1 MEAALTPGQLLGNRY
16 RLESLLGASDFAQ
29 SYAVTDVHGERDCA
43 LKLLPPELRHTPAW
57 LSFQD
62 VARSIAALDVEYVVR
77 VSDLDID
84 ETLGRPFMVSERV
97 VFPSLRTLLA
107 ERVVLTPTL
116 WSSAL
121 TAFSRALEAASAAGI
136 AHGDLKPENLFLAPE
151 NPGWA
156 RVTDFGML
164 ALRAASPPPSGI
176 AALGWSAP
184 EQIECAVAAPSA
196 DVFALGLI
204 SYYALTGRH
213 YLASMWQAVPDPR
226 AVLAELASEHRAASE
241 HARADG
247 AKLTPALDAW
257 FARALA
263 REPALRFATAAEAAL
278 DFAAAI
284 PHTSLISSAP
294 SPARAPGPPS
304 VPGIAAAV
312 AAPLLFQELPA
323 LAAPPA
329 AATRARF
336 SEPPR
341 SSSRPPGYTAR
352 RASTTEHVP
361 GLPPRPPL
369 AAFAAVGVALLLFF
383 SLSAFALMKL
393 LWPRRE
399 RPAVATASVV
409 SAPPPS
415 AVTAASSAS
424 ASQTS
429 LLDAL
434 PATRAHFECAP
445 EACEWIVCD
454 GDIVKKGTLDLA
466 LSPGKHSCSGSRYG
480 FRSMTVDFVLRAN
493 EVARVHFELLPSK
506 SALAAPA
513 RPKAAPRGTRKPA
526 TQSATKSA
534 PSKSAA
540 PKSSAGKLGVKTR

>member
-16 RLESLLGASDFAQ
+16 RVESLLGASEFAQ
-29 SYAVTDVHGERDCA
+29 SYAVTDLHGERDCA

-62 VARSIAALDVEYVVR
+62 VARSVAALDVECVVR

-97 VFPSLRTLLA
+97 VFPSLKTLLA

-121 TAFSRALEAASAAGI
+121 TAFARALEAARAAGI
-136 AHGDLKPENLFLAPE
+136 AHGNLKPENLFLAPE

-164 ALRAASPPPSGI
+164 ALRAACPPPLGI
-176 AALGWSAP
+176 AALGWTAP
-184 EQIECAVAAPSA
+184 EQVECAVAAPSA

-213 YLASMWQAVPDPR
+213 YLASMWHAVPDPR

-241 HARADG
+241 HARAQG
-247 AKLTPALDAW
+247 AQLAPPLDAW
-257 FARALA
+257 FVRALA

-278 DFAAAI
+278 EFAAVIA
-284 PHTSLISSAP
+284 HTPLISSAP
-294 SPARAPGPPS
+294 SPARPPDPP
-304 VPGIAAAV
+304 PGIAAAV

-329 AATRARF
+329 AASRARF

-383 SLSAFALMKL
+383 SLTVFALTKL
-393 LWPRRE
+393 LWPGRE
-399 RPAVATASVV
+399 RPAVATASGV

-415 AVTAASSAS
+415 AVTAAPSAP

-429 LLDAL
+429 MPDAL

-480 FRSMTVDFVLRAN
+480 FRSMTVDFVVRAN

-526 TQSATKSA
+526 TPSGAKA
-534 PSKSAA
+534 PSSKTAA